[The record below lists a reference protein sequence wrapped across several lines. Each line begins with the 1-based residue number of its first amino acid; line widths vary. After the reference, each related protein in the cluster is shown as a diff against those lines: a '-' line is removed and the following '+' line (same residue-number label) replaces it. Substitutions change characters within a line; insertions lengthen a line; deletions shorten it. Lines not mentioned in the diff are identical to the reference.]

1 METIESIC
9 YIILVIIW
17 LISSFKAW
25 KYINKWETL
34 IAIYYSIRAV
44 WLLIIIN
51 LH

>member
-1 METIESIC
+1 MNTIEWIRF
-9 YIILVIIW
+9 VIMIVW
-17 LISSFKAW
+17 ALAFGFKSW
-25 KYINKWETL
+25 RYLNKWETL